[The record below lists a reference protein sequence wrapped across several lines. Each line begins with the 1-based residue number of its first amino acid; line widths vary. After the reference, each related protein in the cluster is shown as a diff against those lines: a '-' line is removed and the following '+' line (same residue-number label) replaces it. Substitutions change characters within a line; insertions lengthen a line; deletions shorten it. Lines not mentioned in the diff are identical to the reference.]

1 MQEPPEPPDQDRRI
15 GALHALNLLDT
26 EPEERFDR
34 ITRLAQRVFGTSM
47 SAFTLVDS
55 DRQWFKSKV
64 NMQSAEDPLET
75 GFCPHAIL
83 VAETTVVPDA
93 REDVRFHDN
102 PLVSVDPGIRF
113 YAGHPVSGPG
123 GEVLGT
129 LCVIDDKPRLAA
141 DFDAEALA
149 EFAAMVEAE
158 VASLSLAIGDELT
171 GLSNR
176 RGFEMLGERLLRASR
191 RLGLPLS
198 IVYADLDNMK
208 PINDT
213 YGHDAGDQAL
223 IEIADVLSST
233 LRASDLVARLGGDE
247 FCALLVGN
255 AAEAATRSHSSTDSS
270 RGLSVMPRLRE
281 SFHGCSVSALRSASL
296 PSTRATRLGAAS
308 AALPTSRAQNS
319 SPPRRATRSEAR
331 RVELRTSAISISA
344 WSPASWP

>member
-1 MQEPPEPPDQDRRI
+1 MKEAPKPPDEERRI
-15 GALHALNLLDT
+15 GALYALNLLDT

-64 NMQSAEDPLET
+64 GMESDEDPLET

-83 VAETTVVPDA
+83 RSETMVVPDA
-93 REDVRFHDN
+93 RQDARFHDN

-113 YAGHPVSGPG
+113 YAGHPVAGPR

-129 LCVIDDKPRLAA
+129 LCVIDDKPRAA
-141 DFDAEALA
+141 GDFDAEALA

-223 IEIADVLSST
+223 IEIADVLGST

-247 FCALLVGN
+247 FCALLVGA
-255 AAEAATRSHSSTDSS
+255 AAEAA
-270 RGLSVMPRLRE
+270 P
-281 SFHGCSVSALRSASL
+281 SL
-296 PSTRATRLGAAS
+296 IA
-308 AALPTSRAQNS
+308 
-319 SPPRRATRSEAR
+319 
-331 RVELRTSAISISA
+331 RVEGKLAERNVGAERPWKLSLSLGVTESPSDEEIELWDLVALADARMFEAKREKKAAAGEAPRT
-344 WSPASWP
+344 

>member
-1 MQEPPEPPDQDRRI
+1 VREAPKPADEERRI

-64 NMQSAEDPLET
+64 GMTSDEDPLET

-83 VAETTVVPDA
+83 ASRTMVVPDA
-93 REDVRFHDN
+93 RDDIRFHDN
-102 PLVSVDPGIRF
+102 PLVATDPGIRF

-129 LCVIDDKPRLAA
+129 LCVIDDKPRAAA

-176 RGFEMLGERLLRASR
+176 RGFEMLGERLVRAAG
-191 RLGLPLS
+191 RLDLPLS
-198 IVYADLDNMK
+198 IIYADLDNMK

-213 YGHDAGDQAL
+213 YGHESGDQAL
-223 IEIADVLSST
+223 VEVADVLSST

-255 AAEAATRSHSSTDSS
+255 AAEAAP
-270 RGLSVMPRLRE
+270 GLI
-281 SFHGCSVSALRSASL
+281 A
-296 PSTRATRLGAAS
+296 
-308 AALPTSRAQNS
+308 
-319 SPPRRATRSEAR
+319 
-331 RVELRTSAISISA
+331 RVEGRLAERNAEAERPWKLSLSLGLAE
-344 WSPASWP
+344 SPRDEEIRLWDLVALADAQMFEAKRAKKLAGGDSGR